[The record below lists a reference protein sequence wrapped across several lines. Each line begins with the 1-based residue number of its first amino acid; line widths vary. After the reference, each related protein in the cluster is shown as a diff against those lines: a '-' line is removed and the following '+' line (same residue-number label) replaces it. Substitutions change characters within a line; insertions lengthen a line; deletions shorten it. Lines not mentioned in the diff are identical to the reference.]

1 MGPFFLANQR
11 TRTMTLEFESP
22 LRVAIQGVRGAF
34 HEIAARQVLGNDIFA
49 VECLTFRE
57 LVETTMSEQAD
68 AALMAIENSVAG
80 GILPNY
86 ALLRNSEL
94 QIVGEVYLR
103 IVQNLIALPG
113 EKIENIT
120 EVASHPMAIQ
130 QCADFLERHP
140 HMRIVES
147 EDTAL
152 SAKKIAEGKLGG
164 KAAIGSS
171 LAADLFG
178 LEIIEPEIESNKENY
193 TRFLIL
199 TRKNGKIHNT
209 SSDKASICFSA
220 KHEPGALASILND
233 IADCGVNL
241 TMLHSLP
248 KIGSK
253 WEYVF
258 HADLA
263 YNDYIHYLET
273 VKMLSERV
281 TYFKILGEYQAGS
294 EIF

>member
-1 MGPFFLANQR
+1 MI
-11 TRTMTLEFESP
+11 LEYESP

-34 HEIAARQVLGNDIFA
+34 HEIAARETLGSDIIP

-57 LVETTMSEQAD
+57 LVAATESGKAD

-86 ALLRNSEL
+86 SLLRNSEL

-103 IVQNLIALPG
+103 IVQNLLALPG
-113 EKIENIT
+113 ETLESIK
-120 EVASHPMAIQ
+120 EVESHPMAIQ
-130 QCADFLERHP
+130 QCTDFLGEHP
-140 HMRIVES
+140 EWKIIES

-152 SAKKIAEGKLGG
+152 SARKISEGEIRG

-171 LAADLFG
+171 LAAELFE
-178 LEIIEPEIESNKENY
+178 LNILAPEIESNKENY

-199 TRKNGKIHNT
+199 TKKDGKIRNT
-209 SSDKASICFSA
+209 TSNKASICFSA
-220 KHEPGALASILND
+220 KHEPGALADILKD

-248 KIGSK
+248 KVGAK
-253 WEYVF
+253 WEYIF
-258 HADLA
+258 HADLV
-263 YNDYIHYLET
+263 YDSYMQYLQAVKTLNET
-273 VKMLSERV
+273 A
-281 TYFKILGEYQAGS
+281 TYFKVLGEYQAGS

>member
-1 MGPFFLANQR
+1 MI
-11 TRTMTLEFESP
+11 LEYESP

-34 HEIAARQVLGNDIFA
+34 HEIAAREILGNDIIP

-57 LVETTMSEQAD
+57 LVAATESEKVD

-103 IVQNLIALPG
+103 IVQNLLALPG
-113 EKIENIT
+113 ETLESIK
-120 EVASHPMAIQ
+120 EVESHPMAIQ
-130 QCADFLERHP
+130 QCTDFLGEHP
-140 HMRIVES
+140 EWKIIES

-152 SAKKIAEGKLGG
+152 SARKISEGEIRG

-171 LAADLFG
+171 LAAELFG
-178 LEIIEPEIESNKENY
+178 LNILAPEIESNKENY

-199 TRKNGKIHNT
+199 TKKDGKIRNT
-209 SSDKASICFSA
+209 TSNKASICFSA
-220 KHEPGALASILND
+220 KHEPGALAAILKD
-233 IADCGVNL
+233 IADCGVDL

-248 KIGSK
+248 KVGAK
-253 WEYVF
+253 WEYIF
-258 HADLA
+258 HADLV
-263 YNDYIHYLET
+263 YDSYMQYLQAVKTLNET
-273 VKMLSERV
+273 A
-281 TYFKILGEYQAGS
+281 TYFKVLGEYQAGS

>member
-1 MGPFFLANQR
+1 MI
-11 TRTMTLEFESP
+11 LEYESP

-34 HEIAARQVLGNDIFA
+34 HEIAARQTLGNDIIP
-49 VECLTFRE
+49 VECMTFRD
-57 LVETTMSEQAD
+57 LVEATETGKAD

-86 ALLRNSEL
+86 ALLRNSDL

-103 IVQNLIALPG
+103 IVQNLLALPG
-113 EKIENIT
+113 ETKDSIN
-120 EVASHPMAIQ
+120 EVSSHPMAIQ
-130 QCADFLERHP
+130 QCIDFLEQNP

-147 EDTAL
+147 VDTAL
-152 SAKKIAEGKLGG
+152 SAKKIAEEELRG

-171 LAADLFG
+171 LAAKLFG
-178 LEIIEPEIESNKENY
+178 LEIIAPEIESNKENY

-209 SSDKASICFSA
+209 HSDKASVCFSA
-220 KHEPGALASILND
+220 KHEPGALANILKD
-233 IADCGVNL
+233 IAACGVNL

-248 KIGSK
+248 KVGAK

-263 YNDYIHYLET
+263 YDSYMQYLET
-273 VKMLSERV
+273 VKMLSESV
-281 TYFKILGEYQAGS
+281 TYFKVLGEYQAGS
-294 EIF
+294 EII

>member
-1 MGPFFLANQR
+1 MI
-11 TRTMTLEFESP
+11 LEYESP

-34 HEIAARQVLGNDIFA
+34 HEIAAREILGNDIIP

-57 LVETTMSEQAD
+57 LVAATESEKVD

-86 ALLRNSEL
+86 ALLRNSEP

-103 IVQNLIALPG
+103 IVQNLLALPG
-113 EKIENIT
+113 ETLESIK
-120 EVASHPMAIQ
+120 EVESHPMAIQ
-130 QCADFLERHP
+130 QCTDFLGEHP
-140 HMRIVES
+140 EWKIIES

-152 SAKKIAEGKLGG
+152 SARKISEGEIRG

-171 LAADLFG
+171 LAAELFG
-178 LEIIEPEIESNKENY
+178 LNILAPEIESNKENY

-199 TRKNGKIHNT
+199 TKKDGKIRNT
-209 SSDKASICFSA
+209 TSNKASICFSA
-220 KHEPGALASILND
+220 KHEPGALAAILKD

-248 KIGSK
+248 KVGAK
-253 WEYVF
+253 WEYIF
-258 HADLA
+258 HADLV
-263 YNDYIHYLET
+263 YDSYMQYLQAVKTLNET
-273 VKMLSERV
+273 A
-281 TYFKILGEYQAGS
+281 TYFKVLGEYQAGS

>member
-1 MGPFFLANQR
+1 MI
-11 TRTMTLEFESP
+11 LEYESP

-34 HEIAARQVLGNDIFA
+34 HEIAAREILGNDIIP

-57 LVETTMSEQAD
+57 LVAATESEKVD

-103 IVQNLIALPG
+103 IVQNLLALPG
-113 EKIENIT
+113 ETLESIK
-120 EVASHPMAIQ
+120 EVESHPMAIQ
-130 QCADFLERHP
+130 QCTDFLGEHP
-140 HMRIVES
+140 EWKIIES

-152 SAKKIAEGKLGG
+152 SARKISEGEIRG

-171 LAADLFG
+171 LAAELFG
-178 LEIIEPEIESNKENY
+178 LNILAPEIESNKENY

-199 TRKNGKIHNT
+199 TKKDGKIRNT
-209 SSDKASICFSA
+209 TSNKASICFSA
-220 KHEPGALASILND
+220 KHEPGALAAILKD

-248 KIGSK
+248 KVGAK
-253 WEYVF
+253 WEYIF
-258 HADLA
+258 HADLV
-263 YNDYIHYLET
+263 YDSYMQYLQAVKTLNET
-273 VKMLSERV
+273 A
-281 TYFKILGEYQAGS
+281 TYFKVLGEYQAGS

>member
-1 MGPFFLANQR
+1 MI
-11 TRTMTLEFESP
+11 LEYESP
-22 LRVAIQGVRGAF
+22 LHVAIQGVRGAF
-34 HEIAARQVLGNDIFA
+34 HEIAARETLGSDIIA

-57 LVETTMSEQAD
+57 LIEATETGKAD

-86 ALLRNSEL
+86 ALLRNSDL

-103 IVQNLIALPG
+103 IVQNLLALPG
-113 EKIENIT
+113 ETLETIE

-130 QCADFLERHP
+130 QCADFLGAHP
-140 HMRIVES
+140 RWKAVES

-152 SAKKIAEGKLGG
+152 SARKIAEEKTRGR
-164 KAAIGSS
+164 AAIGSS
-171 LAADLFG
+171 LAAELFG
-178 LEIIEPEIESNKENY
+178 LNVLAPGIESNKENY

-199 TRKNGKIHNT
+199 TRKNGKINNT
-209 SSDKASICFSA
+209 TSNKASICFSA
-220 KHEPGALASILND
+220 KHEPGALAAILND
-233 IADCGVNL
+233 IAECNVNL

-248 KIGSK
+248 KVGAK

-258 HADLA
+258 HADLTFDS
-263 YNDYIHYLET
+263 YMHYLEA
-273 VKMLSERV
+273 VKTLNETA
-281 TYFKILGEYQAGS
+281 TYFKVLGEYQAGT

>member
-1 MGPFFLANQR
+1 
-11 TRTMTLEFESP
+11 MTLEYESP

-34 HEIAARQVLGNDIFA
+34 HEIAARHMLGSDIIP
-49 VECLTFRE
+49 VECLTFRD
-57 LVETTMSEQAD
+57 LVSSTESGKAD

-86 ALLRNSEL
+86 ALLRNSDL

-113 EKIENIT
+113 ETLESIT

-130 QCADFLERHP
+130 QCVDFLETQP
-140 HMRIVES
+140 NWKVIES

-152 SAKKIAEGKLGG
+152 SARKIAEKELRGH
-164 KAAIGSS
+164 AAIGSK
-171 LAADLFG
+171 LAAELFG
-178 LEIIEPEIESNKENY
+178 LEIIAPEIESNKENY
-193 TRFLIL
+193 TRFLVL
-199 TRKNGKIHNT
+199 TRKNGKIRNT
-209 SSDKASICFSA
+209 MSDKASICFST
-220 KHEPGALASILND
+220 KHEPGALASILAD
-233 IADCGVNL
+233 IAECGINL

-248 KIGSK
+248 KVGAK

-258 HADLA
+258 HADICYDSYLQ
-263 YNDYIHYLET
+263 YLET

-294 EIF
+294 ELF

>member
-1 MGPFFLANQR
+1 MI
-11 TRTMTLEFESP
+11 LEYESP

-34 HEIAARQVLGNDIFA
+34 HEIAARETLGSDIIP

-57 LVETTMSEQAD
+57 LVEATESGKAD

-113 EKIENIT
+113 ETLESIK
-120 EVASHPMAIQ
+120 EVESHPMAIQ
-130 QCADFLERHP
+130 QCTDFLGEHP
-140 HMRIVES
+140 SWKVIES

-152 SAKKIAEGKLGG
+152 SARKISEGEIRG

-171 LAADLFG
+171 LAAELFG
-178 LEIIEPEIESNKENY
+178 LNILAPEIESNKENY

-199 TRKNGKIHNT
+199 TRKDGKIRNT
-209 SSDKASICFSA
+209 TSNKASICFSA
-220 KHEPGALASILND
+220 KHEPGALAIILKD
-233 IADCGVNL
+233 IAECGVNL

-248 KIGSK
+248 KVGAK

-258 HADLA
+258 HADLV
-263 YNDYIHYLET
+263 YDSYMQYLEA
-273 VKMLSERV
+273 VKTLNETA
-281 TYFKILGEYQAGS
+281 TYFKVLGEYQAGS

>member
-1 MGPFFLANQR
+1 
-11 TRTMTLEFESP
+11 MTLEYESP
-22 LRVAIQGVRGAF
+22 IRVAIQGVRGAF
-34 HEIAARQVLGNDIFA
+34 HEIAARQALGNDIVT

-57 LVETTMSEQAD
+57 LVEATSSEQAD

-103 IVQNLIALPG
+103 IVQNLIAQPG
-113 EKIENIT
+113 QTLDDIT

-130 QCADFLERHP
+130 QCVDFLEQHP
-140 HMRIVES
+140 HMRVVES

-152 SAKKIAEGKLGG
+152 SAKKIAEKGLKG

-171 LAADLFG
+171 LAAEIFG
-178 LEIIEPEIESNKENY
+178 LEIIAPEIESNKENY

-199 TRKNGKIHNT
+199 TRKNGRIHNT
-209 SSDKASICFSA
+209 TSDKASICFSA
-220 KHEPGALASILND
+220 KHEPGALARILND
-233 IADCGVNL
+233 IAECGVNL

-248 KIGSK
+248 KVGSK

-258 HADLA
+258 HADLN
-263 YNDYIHYLET
+263 YNNYMQYLAT
-273 VKMLSERV
+273 VKMLSESV

>member
-1 MGPFFLANQR
+1 MI
-11 TRTMTLEFESP
+11 LEYESP

-34 HEIAARQVLGNDIFA
+34 HEIAARETLGNDIIP

-57 LVETTMSEQAD
+57 LVAATESEKVD

-103 IVQNLIALPG
+103 IVQNLLALPG
-113 EKIENIT
+113 ETVESIK
-120 EVASHPMAIQ
+120 EVESHPMAIQ
-130 QCADFLERHP
+130 QCTDFLGEHP
-140 HMRIVES
+140 EWKIIES

-152 SAKKIAEGKLGG
+152 SARKISEGEIRG

-171 LAADLFG
+171 LAAELFG
-178 LEIIEPEIESNKENY
+178 LNILAPEIESNKENY

-199 TRKNGKIHNT
+199 TKKDGKIRNT
-209 SSDKASICFSA
+209 TSNKASICFSA
-220 KHEPGALASILND
+220 KHEPGALADILKD

-241 TMLHSLP
+241 SMLHSLP
-248 KIGSK
+248 KVGAK
-253 WEYVF
+253 WEYIF
-258 HADLA
+258 HADLV
-263 YNDYIHYLET
+263 YDSYMQYLQAVKTLNET
-273 VKMLSERV
+273 A
-281 TYFKILGEYQAGS
+281 TYFKVLGEYQAGS